1 MEYIKLKFDPNQLK
15 VIRDISN
22 GLCELMDVPLLAIRG
37 TIWRALNQWQI
48 KNKKT
53 ISEIIDL
60 PLNEKLIAA
69 KEIFDI
75 AKEKLKEIITEPID
89 QNEQLLDI
97 IFEKAF
103 RYYMDYINRIRR

>member
-1 MEYIKLKFDPNQLK
+1 MEYIKLKVDPIQLK

-22 GLCELMDVPLLAIRG
+22 GLCELMNVPLLAMRG
-37 TIWRALNQWQI
+37 IIWRALNQWQI

-53 ISEIIDL
+53 ISEIMDL
-60 PLNEKLIAA
+60 PLNENLIAA

-75 AKEKLKEIITEPID
+75 AKGKLKAIITEPVD

-103 RYYMDYINRIRR
+103 RYYMNYVNRIRR

>member
-1 MEYIKLKFDPNQLK
+1 MEYVKLKFDPNQLK

-22 GLCELMDVPLLAIRG
+22 GLCELMNIPLLAMRG
-37 TIWRALNQWQI
+37 IIWRALNQWQI
-48 KNKKT
+48 NNKKT
-53 ISEIIDL
+53 VSEIIDL
-60 PLNEKLIAA
+60 PLNERLFAA

-75 AKEKLKEIITEPID
+75 AKNKLKAIITEPID

-103 RYYMDYINRIRR
+103 RYYMDYMNRIR